1 MARKQFKL
9 PSFLCIFYSI
19 TRFYFHTIIYWP
31 QLSSPTYMI
40 NAWETQAGDT
50 KRTLIINSEHVYM
63 IFTSICHIGSVFA
76 LHMYSLSD
84 IGELRVHYLNIDM
97 LMSSFILK
105 SCFSHSAQQLTWHM
119 GVNINVN
126 VLRIK
131 MIQVW
136 YFLRN
141 LLSPCSDELKRFG
154 RTTLRSEGT

>member
-9 PSFLCIFYSI
+9 LSFLCIFYSI
-19 TRFYFHTIIYWP
+19 TCFYFHTIIYWP

-84 IGELRVHYLNIDM
+84 IGELRVHYLNTDM

-105 SCFSHSAQQLTWHM
+105 SCFSHSAQQLMWHM

-154 RTTLRSEGT
+154 RTLRSEGT

>member
-9 PSFLCIFYSI
+9 LSFLCIFYSI

-105 SCFSHSAQQLTWHM
+105 SCFSHSAQQLMWHM

-154 RTTLRSEGT
+154 RTLRSEGT